1 MILIILLT
9 TLIAGSIG
17 AGICYSILKPRL
29 NQIQQSNV
37 ALVVQ
42 RDGLKVS
49 INTLQ
54 DQANQIQ
61 QLIEQRG
68 DILQTLIKE
77 IDLKEQEITRTK
89 EHLNDLT
96 EQQKTAAAA
105 IYETARQN
113 AQENYEHEMER
124 LSKNLQQ
131 RREDINK
138 TYLSLL
144 EDAKEDFK
152 EQTSKLYSKLGSL
165 RQETDELKN
174 QLEDERSKVSTAVE
188 AAKRAQQKEEDDSFY
203 RLKLSLSDQVEI
215 KRLREILPYFRDNLP
230 LNKVIYKCYY
240 EKPYTDLVG
249 RVIGQGQH
257 TGIYKITNIK
267 NQMCYVGQAVNIAER
282 WRQHIKRG
290 TGAEVATR
298 NKLYPAMYEI
308 GPENFTFE
316 ILEEC
321 TVDKLN
327 EREQYWQEFYHAKDW
342 GYSIK

>member
-9 TLIAGSIG
+9 TLIAGSLG
-17 AGICYSILKPRL
+17 AGICYSILKPKL
-29 NQIQQSNV
+29 QKIQESNV
-37 ALVVQ
+37 ALIVQ
-42 RDGLKVS
+42 RDNLKVS

-54 DQANQIQ
+54 DQANQFQ

-77 IDLKEQEITRTK
+77 IDLKEQELTRTK

-96 EQQKTAAAA
+96 EQQKAAAAA

-113 AQENYEHEMER
+113 AQEKYEHEMEH

-131 RREDINK
+131 RREEINK

-152 EQTSKLYSKLGSL
+152 KQTSKLYSKLGSL

-174 QLEDERSKVSTAVE
+174 QLEDERSKVSAAVE
-188 AAKRAQQKEEDDSFY
+188 VAKRTQQKEEDDSFY
-203 RLKLSLSDQVEI
+203 RLKLSLTDQVEI

-321 TVDKLN
+321 TIDKLN

>member
-1 MILIILLT
+1 MIFIILLT
-9 TLIAGSIG
+9 IVAGGVG
-17 AGICYSILKPRL
+17 AGICYLILKPKL
-29 NQIQQSNV
+29 QKIQESNV

-42 RDGLKVS
+42 RDNLKVS

-54 DQANQIQ
+54 DQANQFQ

-68 DILQTLIKE
+68 DILQNLIKE

-138 TYLSLL
+138 AYLSLL

-174 QLEDERSKVSTAVE
+174 QLEDERSKVSAAIEV
-188 AAKRAQQKEEDDSFY
+188 AKRTQQKEEDDSFY
-203 RLKLSLSDQVEI
+203 RLKLSLNDQVEI
-215 KRLREILPYFRDNLP
+215 KRLREILPYFRDSLP

-240 EKPYTDLVG
+240 ERPYTDLVG

-321 TVDKLN
+321 TADKLN

>member
-9 TLIAGSIG
+9 AIIASSLG
-17 AGICYSILKPRL
+17 AGICYSILKPKL
-29 NQIQQSNV
+29 NQIQESNT
-37 ALVVQ
+37 AFEIEQ
-42 RDGLKVS
+42 ETLKAN

-54 DQANQIQ
+54 DQANQFQ

-68 DILQTLIKE
+68 EILQTLIKD

-96 EQQKTAAAA
+96 EQQQTAAKTV
-105 IYETARQN
+105 YEIATQQ
-113 AQENYEHEMER
+113 AQQSYEQEMER
-124 LSKNLQQ
+124 LSANLQQ
-131 RREDINK
+131 RQEDINK
-138 TYLSLL
+138 AYLSLL
-144 EDAKEDFK
+144 ADAKEDFENQIADYK
-152 EQTSKLYSKLGSL
+152 NIAIDSKQNL
-165 RQETDELKN
+165 ELLQQ
-174 QLEDERSKVSTAVE
+174 QLEDERNKVSVAVE
-188 AAKRAQQKEEDDSFY
+188 TAKRAQQKEEDDSFY
-203 RLKLSLSDQVEI
+203 RLKLSLTDQVEI
-215 KRLREILPYFRDNLP
+215 KKLREILPYFRDNVP

-298 NKLYPAMYEI
+298 NKLYPVMYEI

-321 TVDKLN
+321 TADKLN

>member
-1 MILIILLT
+1 MIFIILLT
-9 TLIAGSIG
+9 IAAGGVG
-17 AGICYSILKPRL
+17 AGICYLKLKPKL
-29 NQIQQSNV
+29 QKIQESNV

-68 DILQTLIKE
+68 DVLQTLIKD
-77 IDLKEQEITRTK
+77 IDLKEQEIARTK

-105 IYETARQN
+105 IYETARQS
-113 AQENYEHEMER
+113 AQESYEREMER

-152 EQTSKLYSKLGSL
+152 EQTNKLYSKLGSL

-174 QLEDERSKVSTAVE
+174 QLEDERSKVSAAIEV
-188 AAKRAQQKEEDDSFY
+188 AKRTQQKEEDDSFY

-215 KRLREILPYFRDNLP
+215 KRLREILPYFRDSLP

-240 EKPYTDLVG
+240 ERPYTDLVG

-321 TVDKLN
+321 TADKLN

>member
-9 TLIAGSIG
+9 IVIASSAG
-17 AGICYSILKPRL
+17 AGICYLKLKPKL
-29 NQIQQSNV
+29 NQIQQTN
-37 ALVVQ
+37 ADLIIQ
-42 RDGLKVS
+42 RDNLKTN
-49 INTLQ
+49 IDTLH
-54 DQANQIQ
+54 DQAKQISE
-61 QLIEQRG
+61 LIEQRG
-68 DILQTLIKE
+68 EILQTLIKD
-77 IDLKEQEITRTK
+77 IDLKEQEIIRTK
-89 EHLNDLT
+89 EHLNDIT
-96 EQQKTAAAA
+96 EQQQTAAKT
-105 IYETARQN
+105 IYEIATQQ
-113 AQENYEHEMER
+113 AQQNYEQEMER
-124 LSKNLQQ
+124 LSSNLQQ

-144 EDAKEDFK
+144 ADAKEDFENQIADYK
-152 EQTSKLYSKLGSL
+152 NTAITSKQNL
-165 RQETDELKN
+165 ELLQQ
-174 QLEDERSKVSTAVE
+174 QLEDERNKVSVAIE
-188 AAKRAQQKEEDDSFY
+188 AAKRTQQKEEDDSFY
-203 RLKLSLSDQVEI
+203 RLKLSLTDQIEI
-215 KRLREILPYFRDNLP
+215 KKLREILPYFRDNGP

-267 NQMCYVGQAVNIAER
+267 NKMCYVGQAVNIAER

-298 NKLYPAMYEI
+298 NKLYPVMYEI

-321 TVDKLN
+321 SVDKLN